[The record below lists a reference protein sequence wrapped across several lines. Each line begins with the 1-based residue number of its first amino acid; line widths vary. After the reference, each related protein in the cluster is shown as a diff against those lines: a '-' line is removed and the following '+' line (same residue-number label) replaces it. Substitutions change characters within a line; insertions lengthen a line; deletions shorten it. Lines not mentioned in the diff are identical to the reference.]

1 MSNLGLSMQENSS
14 GGPRPP
20 HTPKKKGKRSGIA
33 IVIAMLVVF
42 GVVAAV
48 GYGGYMVFQKIQ
60 ASQPA
65 EDYPGP
71 GDGEVVIEVTEGQTL
86 ADIGKTLK
94 SNDVVASVQAFTD
107 AALLEE
113 NATNITPG
121 RYLMLQQMAGT
132 DAVQRLLDPVSRN
145 ENTIVLAEGLRTD
158 QTVEILSDVTGIKE
172 SQFMNIITT
181 PGRLPLPEW
190 ADGTGEARAEGFL
203 FPATY
208 QFDKDASASEIL
220 TAIVDRFN
228 EVAAE
233 IDFEARAAD
242 NGVNPYEAL
251 TVASLVQAEAPP
263 EDFDKVSRVVY
274 NRLNP
279 ETWGGTYGYL
289 GFDSTVNYVLKQSE
303 INLSESD
310 RQINSP
316 YNTFTEK
323 HQGLPPTPIEN
334 PGKAAMEAA
343 LDPAP
348 GNWLYFVT
356 TNPNTGKTK
365 FTDNYNE
372 FLGFQNEFEAWLR
385 ENQ

>member
-14 GGPRPP
+14 GGPKPPRPS
-20 HTPKKKGKRSGIA
+20 KKKGKRSGIA
-33 IVIAMLVVF
+33 IVIALLVVL
-42 GVVAAV
+42 GAVAAV
-48 GYGGYMVFQKIQ
+48 GYGGYMLFQKVQ

-71 GDGEVVIEVTEGQTL
+71 GDGEVVIEVSEGQTL

-94 SNDVVASVQAFTD
+94 NNDVVASVQAFTD

-121 RYLMLQQMAGT
+121 RYLMLQQMAGA

-145 ENTIVLAEGLRTD
+145 ENTVVLAEGLRTD

-172 SQFMNIITT
+172 SQFMNVITT

-190 ADGTGEARAEGFL
+190 ADGTGDARVEGFL

-208 QFDKDASASEIL
+208 QFDKDASASQIL
-220 TAIVDRFN
+220 TALVEKFN

-274 NRLNP
+274 NRLDP

-334 PGKAAMEAA
+334 PGKAALEAA
-343 LDPAP
+343 LEPAP

-356 TNPNTGKTK
+356 TNPTTGKTK